1 MRLYVKQWIHH
12 SDTWTLEERDLGFIK
27 NRNVCTK
34 TKFQTKFVWLRVIT
48 FRSSLTLSV
57 PYVLSDNTQ
66 KSQSFK
72 VVLRSNLHCL
82 EIPSSLNLCQG
93 SLRTWHEYSLSWT
106 FWKEHTLN
114 FVKQPY
120 WEWKKKTT
128 HSTIL
133 FNITW
138 SWVSSDY
145 LVRLG
150 FLFCRSFKFNRD
162 HKVHFPIL
170 ITFHSFSWRYFDNFF
185 IRIAWDSKFWNV
197 TQIIIPFNRLI
208 QAFLAISVST
218 PSEHWFS

>member
-1 MRLYVKQWIHH
+1 MNRFSLEFLMILTWNFKLINILIQTKISEPCPRSCRSMRWYVNQWIHP

-34 TKFQTKFVWLRVIT
+34 TKLQTKFVWLRVIT

-120 WEWKKKTT
+120 WEWKKKRR
-128 HSTIL
+128 IQ
-133 FNITW
+133 
-138 SWVSSDY
+138 
-145 LVRLG
+145 R
-150 FLFCRSFKFNRD
+150 FCS
-162 HKVHFPIL
+162 I
-170 ITFHSFSWRYFDNFF
+170 
-185 IRIAWDSKFWNV
+185 
-197 TQIIIPFNRLI
+197 
-208 QAFLAISVST
+208 
-218 PSEHWFS
+218 